1 MKLSKIKRA
10 IQGSKS
16 WVLVNRDDGGQWIG
30 DGVALYAV
38 PEAIDM
44 TALNAPTI
52 LDIAPEKK
60 AEYSIRVI
68 SDPPEWYDNLPM
80 ESMETVMYIR
90 ATVIYAGHQVEIM
103 TSSDGQCA
111 MVDAAYLAPCQ
122 DAEAGLG
129 FALRRRNGPDGL
141 PTDPVVVVYDDMTVC
156 AMIAPIAAAAAR
168 EIMLEL
174 YKACKPGLTYVLG
187 GATE

>member
-30 DGVALYAV
+30 DGAALYAV

-44 TALNAPTI
+44 TATNAPTI
-52 LDIAPEKK
+52 LDISEDKR
-60 AEYSIRVI
+60 AEYSVRVI

-141 PTDPVVVVYDDMTVC
+141 SIDPVVVVYDDMTVC
-156 AMIAPIAAAAAR
+156 AMIAPLAAATAR
-168 EIMLEL
+168 KIWQYMSR
-174 YKACKPGLTYVLG
+174 ACDPGLTYAAG
-187 GATE
+187 GNAE

>member
-10 IQGSKS
+10 IQCSKS

-30 DGVALYAV
+30 DGVAIYAV

-68 SDPPEWYDNLPM
+68 SDPPEW
-80 ESMETVMYIR
+80 
-90 ATVIYAGHQVEIM
+90 
-103 TSSDGQCA
+103 
-111 MVDAAYLAPCQ
+111 
-122 DAEAGLG
+122 
-129 FALRRRNGPDGL
+129 
-141 PTDPVVVVYDDMTVC
+141 
-156 AMIAPIAAAAAR
+156 
-168 EIMLEL
+168 
-174 YKACKPGLTYVLG
+174 
-187 GATE
+187 